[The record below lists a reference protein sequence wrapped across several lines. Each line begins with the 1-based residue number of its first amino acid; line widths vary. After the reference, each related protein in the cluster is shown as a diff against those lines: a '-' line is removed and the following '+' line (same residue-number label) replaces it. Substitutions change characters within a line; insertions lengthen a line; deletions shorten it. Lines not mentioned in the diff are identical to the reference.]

1 MANENEPRQE
11 MLEEV
16 VNRKNIGDKKF
27 HSETSLEKFGENIEE
42 EEEVTFRTKDPGILN
57 SSVNASSS
65 SPDEDN
71 PGRRRTMSQ
80 PGPVAGNLLTAA
92 AGRRRR
98 PARSVMY
105 ADLDRTDSEDRLPKL
120 ILNKRDEYSYP
131 MPMPTPLPMTD
142 NPPSPFFSSNY
153 RNGDIKSMNG
163 YRLQPPSP
171 FDMRGGTTPRKRSVV
186 TMDAQS
192 IRSVE
197 TQAPPPTSPEENA
210 RLSCKYFTLLSSCM
224 YAVLLVTLGLIF
236 YVADPFVDV
245 ELSSTYSL
253 VLLAI
258 GFLYHLYLFIDIG
271 RYKTI
276 ALKNEKIKGIHNKK
290 LQDFFRKQE
299 EDFSNNNNTGD
310 RTPQSIKSQAL
321 PPAVLIPLRHDYCF
335 SYGRH
340 SGSFYL
346 KLGAA
351 AFALGHLIHSVLL
364 IAVQV
369 SYYFDENIDN
379 EICINIMSVVLD
391 ICSPLYCFLQLF
403 FIFKYSNIHVMKAQG
418 LAHFGFMHMIGSS
431 LCFWIM
437 TIIRETVLALTL
449 YANTVY
455 GNRTTENETTS
466 FSYNTTK
473 PLIDVSDLYN
483 ERCLGAPAITSII
496 DNFSPYLYPFAVEFN
511 ILIVAVYYII
521 WSHIGTCFNED
532 SESTTGSEDNQTI
545 CKIPTA
551 SEDNDYTSNIV
562 IYADCHASNKGLFL
576 GIILTVIMAG
586 VLILGFVFS
595 SVGGEFLEL
604 GYIINYY
611 ARLGLHSLMLIAVV
625 IAYNQTRKLDI
636 NEHPISLLDDIL
648 LFICLPAF
656 FMETVFSVVATVS
669 VSNIVRSIDFV
680 IMVIQVIL
688 QTPLLV
694 DGLRRCSNT
703 RKLRRTK
710 PGREVLMFLLIANVA
725 MWIFYTFS
733 YKSPESLDE
742 RYEYYGKV
750 LWSVLG
756 HISLPLMMFY
766 RFHSSVCFADMWDAA
781 YKPGSDH

>member
-16 VNRKNIGDKKF
+16 VNKKNIGDKKF
-27 HSETSLEKFGENIEE
+27 HSETSLEKFGENNDE

-105 ADLDRTDSEDRLPKL
+105 ADLDRTDSEDRLP
-120 ILNKRDEYSYP
+120 N
-131 MPMPTPLPMTD
+131 
-142 NPPSPFFSSNY
+142 
-153 RNGDIKSMNG
+153 
-163 YRLQPPSP
+163 
-171 FDMRGGTTPRKRSVV
+171 
-186 TMDAQS
+186 
-192 IRSVE
+192 
-197 TQAPPPTSPEENA
+197 
-210 RLSCKYFTLLSSCM
+210 KYFTLLSSCM

-310 RTPQSIKSQAL
+310 RTPQSIISQAL

-369 SYYFDENIDN
+369 K
-379 EICINIMSVVLD
+379 
-391 ICSPLYCFLQLF
+391 P
-403 FIFKYSNIHVMKAQG
+403 
-418 LAHFGFMHMIGSS
+418 
-431 LCFWIM
+431 
-437 TIIRETVLALTL
+437 
-449 YANTVY
+449 
-455 GNRTTENETTS
+455 
-466 FSYNTTK
+466 K

-511 ILIVAVYYII
+511 ILIAILEPVLTRTLRV
-521 WSHIGTCFNED
+521 
-532 SESTTGSEDNQTI
+532 QPVQKTI
-545 CKIPTA
+545 KQYAT

-656 FMETVFSVVATVS
+656 FMETVFSV
-669 VSNIVRSIDFV
+669 
-680 IMVIQVIL
+680 IQVIL